1 MSSHAAPAAEIMAS
15 APPIPTAAVSPAAVP
30 DPAAVPRG
38 AAALDWIAPVR
49 GWQTVAWEAAA
60 LAAVAGYGHSTA
72 TEATAYAG
80 AGALVGLTSV
90 RFRGRHL
97 AQWADTQGR
106 YRYRRVNTRRRKDGP
121 GTGAAEPLAALL
133 PDLGLGEY
141 VDRAGNRVGLAAT
154 DGGWVSAVRLRTTE
168 DPHVGTLIEVLKAAY
183 AGTTIPLASAQLV
196 VWTAAPPEAPL
207 QQQSQQAQQGQ
218 NSQQGQLHQN
228 GQNGQNSQQA
238 LSPDLVE
245 TQSLATMPSPDLSET
260 QSLTAMPSP
269 DLSETMTL
277 QAITDTM
284 QPPGQQPAKQSG
296 KQPAQQSGSAS
307 SAPASQGS
315 QSSQSPQSGQQQ
327 QPQQLAPMRVT
338 WLALRYR
345 PRQAPAA
352 ALARGGGELGS
363 ARAVASAALGL
374 VARLDEAGYGADAL
388 DQAELGQELMV
399 ALHGADPAPP
409 TVLET
414 WRDWSAGALRQ
425 ICYEPHRALD
435 PAALLGRWT
444 PGAAFTCASY
454 TLSRTARGRV
464 RSEAA
469 LRIAGVDAESLEPP
483 FPAIRANGRQQE
495 FVLRTMPLA
504 IHH

>member
-15 APPIPTAAVSPAAVP
+15 APPIPTAVSPAAVP
-30 DPAAVPRG
+30 DPATVPRG

-60 LAAVAGYGHSTA
+60 LAAAAGYGHSTA

-106 YRYRRVNTRRRKDGP
+106 YRYRRVNTRRKKDGS
-121 GTGAAEPLAALL
+121 GSGAAEPLAALL

-207 QQQSQQAQQGQ
+207 QTQSQQALQAQQGQ
-218 NSQQGQLHQN
+218 QGQLGRQ
-228 GQNGQNSQQA
+228 SQQSSRHA
-238 LSPDLVE
+238 LSPDLSE
-245 TQSLATMPSPDLSET
+245 TQSLATMPTLPNLPNLPSPDLSET

-269 DLSETMTL
+269 DLSETMTM
-277 QAITDTM
+277 QAITSATP
-284 QPPGQQPAKQSG
+284 PPGQQPAKQSG
-296 KQPAQQSGSAS
+296 KQPAQHSGSAS
-307 SAPASQGS
+307 ASQGS
-315 QSSQSPQSGQQQ
+315 QSSQQQH

-345 PRQAPAA
+345 PRQAPTA

-469 LRIAGVDAESLEPP
+469 LRIAGVDAESLRPP

>member
-1 MSSHAAPAAEIMAS
+1 MVSAMSSHAAPAAEML
-15 APPIPTAAVSPAAVP
+15 APPAPAPIPVERTAAPDAAVT
-30 DPAAVPRG
+30 VPRG

-60 LAAVAGYGHSTA
+60 LAAAAGYGHSA
-72 TEATAYAG
+72 TTEGIAYAG
-80 AGALVGLTSV
+80 AGALVGMTSV

-106 YRYRRVNTRRRKDGP
+106 YRYRRMSTRRKGDGS
-121 GTGAAEPLAALL
+121 GGVAEPLAALL

-154 DGGWVSAVRLRTTE
+154 DGGWVAAVRLRTTAE
-168 DPHVGTLIEVLKAAY
+168 PQIGALVAVLREAY

-196 VWTAAPPEAPL
+196 VWTAAPPEALPQPPQP
-207 QQQSQQAQQGQ
+207 QQQQGPHQ
-218 NSQQGQLHQN
+218 GRHSQQGQPQ
-228 GQNGQNSQQA
+228 GQQGQQGQQPQLYLASQD
-238 LSPDLVE
+238 LSE
-245 TQSLATMPSPDLSET
+245 TVSLQTMPSPDLSET
-260 QSLTAMPSP
+260 QSLRAMPSP
-269 DLSETMTL
+269 DLSETVTL
-277 QAITDTM
+277 QAVTDF
-284 QPPGQQPAKQSG
+284 PRPNQPA
-296 KQPAQQSGSAS
+296 PAPIQNS
-307 SAPASQGS
+307 
-315 QSSQSPQSGQQQ
+315 
-327 QPQQLAPMRVT
+327 QPQHLAPMRVT

-345 PRQAPAA
+345 PRQAPYA

-399 ALHGADPAPP
+399 AMHGADPAPP
-409 TVLET
+409 ALQET
-414 WRDWSAGALRQ
+414 WRDWSAGNLRQ

-435 PAALLGRWT
+435 PAALLSRWT

-454 TLSRTARGRV
+454 TLSRTARGRI
-464 RSEAA
+464 RGEAA
-469 LRIAGVDAESLEPP
+469 LRIAGVDAESLRPP
-483 FPAIRANGRQQE
+483 FPAVRANGRQQE

-504 IHH
+504 FHH

>member
-15 APPIPTAAVSPAAVP
+15 SPPIPTAAVSPAAVP
-30 DPAAVPRG
+30 DPATVPRG
-38 AAALDWIAPVR
+38 SAALDWIAPVR

-97 AQWADTQGR
+97 AQWTDTQGR
-106 YRYRRVNTRRRKDGP
+106 YRYRRVNTRRKKDGP
-121 GTGAAEPLAALL
+121 GTGTAEPLAALL

-141 VDRAGNRVGLAAT
+141 VDRAGNRVGLAAS

-207 QQQSQQAQQGQ
+207 QQQAEQAEQGRHGH
-218 NSQQGQLHQN
+218 QGRQ
-228 GQNGQNSQQA
+228 SSSEA

-245 TQSLATMPSPDLSET
+245 TQSLETMPPPDLSVT

-269 DLSETMTL
+269 DLSETMTM
-277 QAITDTM
+277 QAITGAM
-284 QPPGQQPAKQSG
+284 PPPGQQPAKQSG
-296 KQPAQQSGSAS
+296 KQPARQSGSAS
-307 SAPASQGS
+307 PASASQGS
-315 QSSQSPQSGQQQ
+315 QSAQASQSSQQQ

-345 PRQAPAA
+345 PRQAPSA

-414 WRDWSAGALRQ
+414 WRDWSAGTLRQ

-469 LRIAGVDAESLEPP
+469 LRIAGVDAESLKPP

>member
-1 MSSHAAPAAEIMAS
+1 MVSAMSSHAAPAAELL
-15 APPIPTAAVSPAAVP
+15 APPPPAPIPAERAAAP
-30 DPAAVPRG
+30 DAPITVPRG

-60 LAAVAGYGHSTA
+60 LAAVAGYGHSA
-72 TEATAYAG
+72 VTESVAYAG
-80 AGALVGLTSV
+80 AGALVGMTSV

-106 YRYRRVNTRRRKDGP
+106 YRYRRVSTRRKADKAG
-121 GTGAAEPLAALL
+121 GAAEPLAALV

-154 DGGWVSAVRLRTTE
+154 DGGWVAAVRLRTTAE
-168 DPHVGTLIEVLKAAY
+168 PQIDVLMQVLREAY

-196 VWTAAPPEAPL
+196 VWTAAPPEAPRPDR
-207 QQQSQQAQQGQ
+207 QQPPQREQPPS
-218 NSQQGQLHQN
+218 
-228 GQNGQNSQQA
+228 
-238 LSPDLVE
+238 
-245 TQSLATMPSPDLSET
+245 PSPDLSQTVSLKAMTSPDLAET
-260 QSLTAMPSP
+260 QTLRAISSP

-277 QAITDTM
+277 QAVTGLPAPGAPGAPEPPGPAPQ
-284 QPPGQQPAKQSG
+284 QPPQN
-296 KQPAQQSGSAS
+296 
-307 SAPASQGS
+307 
-315 QSSQSPQSGQQQ
+315 
-327 QPQQLAPMRVT
+327 LAPMRVT

-345 PRQAPAA
+345 PRQAPYA
-352 ALARGGGELGS
+352 ALARGGGELGA

-388 DQAELGQELMV
+388 DQAELGQELLV
-399 ALHGADPAPP
+399 AMHGADPAPP
-409 TVLET
+409 APQET
-414 WRDWSAGALRQ
+414 WRDWSAGSLRQ

-464 RSEAA
+464 RGEAA
-469 LRIAGVDAESLEPP
+469 LRIAAVDAESLRPP
-483 FPAIRANGRQQE
+483 FPALRANGRQQE

-504 IHH
+504 VHH

>member
-1 MSSHAAPAAEIMAS
+1 MSSHAAPAAEMM
-15 APPIPTAAVSPAAVP
+15 APPPPVPTTAPAALP
-30 DPAAVPRG
+30 SDAATVPRG
-38 AAALDWIAPVR
+38 AAALNWIAPVR

-60 LAAVAGYGHSTA
+60 LAAAAGYGHSTA

-90 RFRGRHL
+90 RFHGRHL
-97 AQWADTQGR
+97 AQWTDTQGR

-121 GTGAAEPLAALL
+121 GTGTAEPLAALL

-168 DPHVGTLIEVLKAAY
+168 DPHVGTLIEVLKEAY

-196 VWTAAPPEAPL
+196 VWTAAPPEATIP
-207 QQQSQQAQQGQ
+207 QQTQQESQQP
-218 NSQQGQLHQN
+218 SRR
-228 GQNGQNSQQA
+228 A
-238 LSPDLVE
+238 LAADLSE
-245 TQSLATMPSPDLSET
+245 TQSLATMPTIPSPDLSET

-269 DLSETMTL
+269 DLSETMTM
-277 QAITDTM
+277 QAITSAM
-284 QPPGQQPAKQSG
+284 SAPGQQPE
-296 KQPAQQSGSAS
+296 KQPAQQSGPTA
-307 SAPASQGS
+307 APQAQ
-315 QSSQSPQSGQQQ
+315 PQ

-345 PRQAPAA
+345 PRQAPYA

-374 VARLDEAGYGADAL
+374 VARLDQAGYGADAL

-414 WRDWSAGALRQ
+414 WHDWSAGALRQ
-425 ICYEPHRALD
+425 ICYEPHHALD

-464 RSEAA
+464 RHEAA
-469 LRIAGVDAESLEPP
+469 LRIAGVDAESLRPP

>member
-1 MSSHAAPAAEIMAS
+1 MSSHAAPAVEMPAPS
-15 APPIPTAAVSPAAVP
+15 APIPIERAAAAP
-30 DPAAVPRG
+30 EAAAVPRG
-38 AAALDWIAPVR
+38 SAALDWIAPVR

-60 LAAVAGYGHSTA
+60 LAAVAGYGHSAA
-72 TEATAYAG
+72 TESMAYAG
-80 AGALVGLTSV
+80 AGALVGMTSV

-97 AQWADTQGR
+97 AQWADAQGR
-106 YRYRRVNTRRRKDGP
+106 YRYRRMSTRRKGGDDSG
-121 GTGAAEPLAALL
+121 GVAEPLAALL

-141 VDRAGNRVGLAAT
+141 VDRAGNRVGMAAS
-154 DGGWVSAVRLRTTE
+154 DGGWVSAVRLRTSGE
-168 DPHVGTLIEVLKAAY
+168 PQIGALMEVLREAY

-207 QQQSQQAQQGQ
+207 QQQREPRSQSSSQPRQQI
-218 NSQQGQLHQN
+218 
-228 GQNGQNSQQA
+228 
-238 LSPDLVE
+238 SPDLSE
-245 TQSLATMPSPDLSET
+245 TVSLQTMPSPDLSET

-269 DLSETMTL
+269 DLSETVTL
-277 QAITDTM
+277 PAVTDL
-284 QPPGQQPAKQSG
+284 PEPEPSN
-296 KQPAQQSGSAS
+296 
-307 SAPASQGS
+307 GS
-315 QSSQSPQSGQQQ
+315 QP
-327 QPQQLAPMRVT
+327 QPQNLAPMRVT

-345 PRQAPAA
+345 PRQAPYA

-374 VARLDEAGYGADAL
+374 VARLDAAGYGADAL

-399 ALHGADPAPP
+399 AMLGADPAPP
-409 TVLET
+409 TLQET
-414 WRDWSAGALRQ
+414 WRDWSAGNLRQ

-454 TLSRTARGRV
+454 TLSRTARGRI
-464 RSEAA
+464 RGEAA
-469 LRIAGVDAESLEPP
+469 LRIAGVDAESLRPP

-504 IHH
+504 FHH